1 MPIPTTCPI
10 QLPIATVTIP
20 MELGIKDGR
29 VPVEHCGDD
38 AFAQVMQRARALAV
52 SGDVVLLSPACSSY
66 DMFANFE
73 ARGQEFARL
82 ADVLAGE
89 QP

>member
-1 MPIPTTCPI
+1 LLRSAKAVLAYGEAGALITADLEGP
-10 QLPIATVTIP
+10 LH
-20 MELGIKDGR
+20 GR

-82 ADVLAGE
+82 ADVLA
-89 QP
+89 